1 MCNLAYQVRITP
13 IEGKPKTNHEVKFPI
28 NKIFRDKI
36 REISI
41 KKNLNKQIAIKR
53 MRTKFDIKIKW
64 NQILR
69 GKIKIKNQLRKGF
82 ETKQIAIKR
91 MRTKF
96 HIKIK

>member
-1 MCNLAYQVRITP
+1 
-13 IEGKPKTNHEVKFPI
+13 
-28 NKIFRDKI
+28 
-36 REISI
+36 
-41 KKNLNKQIAIKR
+41 

-69 GKIKIKNQLRKGF
+69 GKIKIKNQLIKRF

-96 HIKIK
+96 HIKIE